1 MFLAKAETL
10 SREILLLGHLHAI
23 IFFFFF
29 FLEVS
34 QEDKTVTDVLPSATD
49 FATSMFF
56 DGE

>member
-10 SREILLLGHLHAI
+10 SREILLLGHLLAI
-23 IFFFFF
+23 KVF

-34 QEDKTVTDVLPSATD
+34 QEDKTVTNVLPSATD